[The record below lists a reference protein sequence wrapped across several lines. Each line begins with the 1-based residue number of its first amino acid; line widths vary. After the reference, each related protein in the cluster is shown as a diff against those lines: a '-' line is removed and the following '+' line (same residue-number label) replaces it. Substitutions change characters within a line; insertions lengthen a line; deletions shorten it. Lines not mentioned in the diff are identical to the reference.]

1 MISFNSEIREI
12 SAREILDSR
21 GNPTVEATVLLE
33 SGATGVASVPSG
45 ASTGRYEA
53 CELRDKDGRYGG
65 RGVLRATDAVNTK
78 ITPALLGVSA
88 IDQSRA
94 DSIMITLDG
103 TGNKSNLG
111 ANAILSV
118 SLAIARAAACHL
130 GIPLYRYLGGARAN
144 FLPIPMMNI
153 INGGVHADNNLDI
166 QEFMIIPHGAE
177 NLVEAVR
184 MGAEVY
190 AALKKLLTADGLSV
204 AIGDEGGFAPKLRE
218 ERSALEYIVRAI
230 EKAGFK
236 AGEDI
241 SLGLDVASSE
251 WYKNGKKSYH
261 LPKSSKEM
269 DSSGLLG
276 ELCSLTDEYPIISIE
291 DGMGEDDFCGWQK
304 MTERLASKIM
314 LVGDDLFVT
323 NRERLEIGI
332 KKEMANAILLKPNQ
346 IGTLSEVI
354 ETAERASTF
363 GYKCVMS
370 HRSGETA
377 DTFIADLSVAL
388 GCPYIKTGAPARSD
402 RVEKYNRLMKI
413 ENEMFDP
420 AYFGKYGS

>member
-1 MISFNSEIREI
+1 MISFNSEIKDI

-21 GNPTVEATVLLE
+21 GNPTVEASVLLE
-33 SGATGVASVPSG
+33 SGAVGVASVPSG

-78 ITPALLGVSA
+78 ITPALLGISA
-88 IDQSRA
+88 TDQSRA

-130 GIPLYRYLGGARAN
+130 GVPLYRYLGGACGN
-144 FLPIPMMNI
+144 FLPVPMMNI
-153 INGGVHADNNLDI
+153 INGGAHSDNNLDI

-177 NLVEAVR
+177 SLTEAVR

-190 AALKKLLTADGLSV
+190 SALKKLLTADGLSV
-204 AIGDEGGFAPKLRE
+204 AIGDEGGFAPEFRSERE
-218 ERSALEYIVRAI
+218 ALEYIVKAI
-230 EKAGFK
+230 EKAGFR
-236 AGEDI
+236 AGQEI

-251 WYKNGKKSYH
+251 WYNTENGRYC
-261 LPKSSKEM
+261 LPKSGKDM
-269 DSSGLLG
+269 DSDELLTTI
-276 ELCSLTDEYPIISIE
+276 ESLAEEYPIISVE
-291 DGMGEDDFCGWQK
+291 DGMGEDDYVGWQK
-304 MTERLASKIM
+304 MTKSLGSKIM

-323 NRERLEIGI
+323 NRERLDMGI
-332 KKEMANAILLKPNQ
+332 KRGMANAILLKPNQ

-354 ETAERASTF
+354 ETAERAKSF
-363 GYKCVMS
+363 GYRCVMS

-377 DTFIADLSVAL
+377 DTFISDLSVAL

-413 ENEMFDP
+413 ESEIFDP
-420 AYFGKYGS
+420 FYRGRYVI